1 MTSILDFDTSPNA
14 HFADVDILT
23 AKATERVLI
32 QQVV

>member
-1 MTSILDFDTSPNA
+1 MTFILDFDGSP

-32 QQVV
+32 QQIV